1 MAGVEIMNDNMYV
14 GIVGFGGEG
23 DSHRKNIKR
32 INGLELAGVYDI
44 KKERRDYAVREGVYV
59 YDSYDAMLNDSKIDI
74 ILIATPND
82 LHRDMAVSAMR
93 AGKNVICEKPV
104 TLSSA
109 QLQDILDVQKETGKV
124 FSVFQNRR
132 WDRDYLAMKK
142 LYESGKLGDVF
153 RIEHRVHGSRGIPGD
168 WRQYPEFG
176 GGMILDWGVHI
187 LDQMA
192 LLVGEKIKSVYCS
205 IDHVTNELVDDGFN
219 IRLKF
224 ASGVEAVLEVGTS
237 NFISLPKWYMLGRN
251 GTAVI
256 RGWDVNDNEIVIA
269 EELDNSDI
277 IPVITAS
284 GITKT
289 MAPRKP
295 EQYKSFKID
304 IPESDLADF
313 YYNFMSA
320 CKGEAEQAVKN
331 EQVMRIMKLME
342 AAFESEKTNQV
353 VDFE

>member
-1 MAGVEIMNDNMYV
+1 MVNTMYV
-14 GIVGFGGEG
+14 GIIGFGGEG
-23 DSHRKNIKR
+23 NSHRINIER
-32 INGLELAGVYDI
+32 IDGLKVAGIYDI
-44 KKERRDYAVREGVYV
+44 KDCRNKFALDNGINIYENF
-59 YDSYDAMLNDSKIDI
+59 DAMLADDKIDI

-82 LHRDMAVSAMR
+82 LHKSMAISALR

-104 TLSSA
+104 TLSSDE
-109 QLQDILDVQKETGKV
+109 LSEILDEEKKSGKI

-132 WDRDYLAMKK
+132 WDKDYLAMKQ
-142 LYESGKLGDVF
+142 LYESGELGDVH

-192 LLVGEKIKSVYCS
+192 LLVDEKIKSVYCS
-205 IDHVTNELVDDGFN
+205 IDNVTNELVDDGFN

-224 ASGVEAVLEVGTS
+224 ESGVEAVLEVGTS
-237 NFISLPKWYMLGRN
+237 NFITLPMWYMLGRN
-251 GTAVI
+251 GSAVI

-269 EELDNSDI
+269 DELDNTDI
-277 IPVITAS
+277 VPVITAS

-295 EQYKSFKID
+295 EQYKSGKLE
-304 IPESDLADF
+304 IPESNIDDF
-313 YYNFMSA
+313 YYNFMDA
-320 CKGEAEQAVKN
+320 CNGKADQYIKN
-331 EQVMRIMKLME
+331 DQVMRIMKLME
-342 AAFESEKTNQV
+342 AAFESAKDNKV
-353 VDFE
+353 VYFE